1 MSFGVLNIMATQQF
15 EYTSYFSEGNAPQKV
30 NVEGINYKALSGI
43 IYAIQKSHELMQVT
57 NARLSQQQSVLDEQ
71 NRRSERDSEEQD
83 KRNKSEETEKKQ
95 QLNRDRAMQAALSGQ
110 IDKATDIFSSFKQSL
125 KDLGER
131 IVGVI
136 KDLGKQ
142 SLRSYDDTARGL
154 RKQFL
159 TTAEM
164 KTAMDKAD
172 KASALLAEKNITV
185 SSKETKALLNT
196 LTSQGVDV
204 RNLTSEQIAG
214 IAAQVKVGKDA
225 LVAYKEVSK
234 SSDPMAQAKIAQQ
247 MADATGRETW
257 IAMSKLVAD
266 NQVNSKFYQERLGLS
281 ETEFQKKLAADSKR
295 MDSVFGNLGVS
306 ADDQAAI
313 MQDLYKLEAGNINNL
328 DPKVFQALGV
338 TPEVFANTE
347 DKIGALLEGMKSKA
361 ASGGISPDAMLALQE
376 AFGNDSKLLQSFSL
390 MQSQMKAGT
399 YTEKKM
405 HSEQENIDAFN
416 QNSPGG
422 RAGTA
427 MDKIVSRINLA
438 TGGMFS
444 KISAGVNE
452 MFGDTMGMED
462 IVSIGMK
469 TIVTL
474 LTTVATS
481 MIIGNP
487 FKLITSAIGLLG
499 PRGRGTGGRSVVG
512 ENGTPADRP
521 VNSLDNE
528 YRAAVESI
536 KGWGKDLS
544 ATFSGIKGK
553 ILAPFEGIKTAFH
566 RATTALSATGE
577 PIRLSFK
584 DVAKRIGRTFA
595 DVGKNIGKHA
605 TIAFSKFPGIL
616 KSAAKG
622 LGKMGKGLAI
632 GAGALGMIGGLL
644 GGTGAFDSLQPI
656 LEDFAKTMAPVIN
669 DLMTSLAPVIK
680 NLLDTIAPI
689 LTDLI
694 ASLVPILA
702 DVVKAL
708 APVLQSLLS
717 ALVPII
723 KTVLSVLCPI
733 IKVIADVLSPKLKI
747 ISSVLEAVSP
757 ILTELVGT
765 VLKPIIGLIKL
776 ITTPLDWIAE
786 WCKSEQQKRAEEAAA
801 KANESETQY
810 EKRKKEYDELVQSGK
825 AQDDKDVIVAKA
837 LMDQAQLRAET
848 DRAKANR
855 EEGLAKLD
863 DKDTEELREALNN
876 DLPKLIAESQTEYS
890 RLAAENPLSEEAK
903 KAYDK
908 LITLQLKQ
916 ATLFANA
923 GGRNTDLN
931 FDSGSFDEQVKG
943 YSTEQKEKFLSEA
956 RADSGYKN
964 TVTTLT
970 TSNAL
975 STQELAAINT
985 DGSWYNQAKSLLSDV
1000 QKGYGKFGL
1009 PLSSEA
1015 YAEKID
1021 AIDKLLGVVPKD
1033 DPAFGILA
1041 EAKSIA
1047 QDKIVNNK
1055 NNNARAL
1062 GGLVTK
1068 PEISLI
1074 GEDGRE
1080 AVLPLTKPDY
1090 LRKVLQSLSL
1100 QDKANVLH
1108 SLFDDDTLF
1117 RSKRESPD
1125 TSIFSS
1131 FLKNIFKSKPDLDSS
1146 DDIVYDYIYN
1156 KVNSDGASI
1165 KERFMNILNESGLS
1179 DKAAEFD
1186 SVYNEAV
1193 KAAVQVA
1200 SAESTK
1206 YIKQYIKQMMSAMNG
1221 SDRNQIVSAL
1231 KEIITY
1237 LSGIARN
1244 NNQQFSRAP
1253 AQKVPVAV
1261 YGISR

>member
-1 MSFGVLNIMATQQF
+1 MATQQF

-57 NARLSQQQSVLDEQ
+57 NARLSQQQSTLDEQ

-110 IDKATDIFSSFKQSL
+110 IDKATDVFSSFKQSL

-131 IVGVI
+131 IIGVI

-172 KASALLAEKNITV
+172 KASALLAQQNITV
-185 SSKETKALLNT
+185 TSKETKALLNT

-204 RNLTSEQIAG
+204 RNLTSEQMAG

-234 SSDPMAQAKIAQQ
+234 SSNPVAQAKIAQQ

-257 IAMSKLVAD
+257 LAMSKLVAD

-306 ADDQAAI
+306 ADEQASV
-313 MQDLYKLEAGNINNL
+313 MQELYNLEAGNISNL
-328 DPKVFQALGV
+328 DPKVFEALGV
-338 TPEVFANTE
+338 APDVFANTE

-361 ASGGISPDAMLALQE
+361 ASGGISSDAMLALQG
-376 AFGNDSKLLQSFSL
+376 AFGKESKLLQSFSL
-390 MQSQMKAGT
+390 MQSQMEART

-452 MFGDTMGMED
+452 MFGDTMGLED

-481 MIIGNP
+481 VIIGNP

-512 ENGTPADRP
+512 ESGTPADRP

-544 ATFSGIKGK
+544 VTFSGIKGK

-584 DVAKRIGRTFA
+584 DVARRIGRTFA
-595 DVGKNIGKHA
+595 DVGKDIGKHA

-616 KSAAKG
+616 KSAARG
-622 LGKMGKGLAI
+622 LGKVGKGLAI
-632 GAGALGMIGGLL
+632 GAGALGVIGGLL

-694 ASLVPILA
+694 ASLAPILT
-702 DVVKAL
+702 DIMKAL
-708 APVLQSLLS
+708 APVLEALLS
-717 ALVPII
+717 ALVPIV
-723 KTVLSVLCPI
+723 KVVLDILCPI
-733 IKVIADVLSPKLKI
+733 IKVIADVLSPILKI
-747 ISSVLEAVSP
+747 ISSVLSVMSP
-757 ILTELVGT
+757 VIKTIFEYA
-765 VLKPIIGLIKL
+765 LKPLMWVLKL
-776 ITTPLDWIAE
+776 ITWPLEQIAKFME
-786 WCKSEQQKRAEEAAA
+786 SDADKKAKEASAEAESAESEASKAASAFEEALTKYGANDPKTRLLGIIKA
-801 KANESETQY
+801 K
-810 EKRKKEYDELVQSGK
+810 
-825 AQDDKDVIVAKA
+825 
-837 LMDQAQLRAET
+837 
-848 DRAKANR
+848 
-855 EEGLAKLD
+855 
-863 DKDTEELREALNN
+863 TEE
-876 DLPKLIAESQTEYS
+876 IAKQKK
-890 RLAAENPLSEEAK
+890 REEAK
-903 KAYDK
+903 AKARAAFGRD
-908 LITLQLKQ
+908 
-916 ATLFANA
+916 ANA
-923 GGRNTDLN
+923 DDL
-931 FDSGSFDEQVKG
+931 FKHLGTGKRQQELEKKKEEVYKARESGDSGKLEAAQKELEVEQLTTMAMTANAVTNTNYVGASEKDIREKLSKMTPEERKELRSKILNDNDYKKAIQNLESTGYFDEGEFK
-943 YSTEQKEKFLSEA
+943 
-956 RADSGYKN
+956 
-964 TVTTLT
+964 TLVSD
-970 TSNAL
+970 TSSFNERL
-975 STQELAAINT
+975 
-985 DGSWYNQAKSLLSDV
+985 DK
-1000 QKGYGKFGL
+1000 
-1009 PLSSEA
+1009 LSSEA
-1015 YAEKID
+1015 DALQKKLDSGKTVTPETAADLLIKVMQLQTDAAANTDNDFLVRAASLENRVSNVIGGQAIAQEKARIDAEK
-1021 AIDKLLGVVPKD
+1021 KNK
-1033 DPAFGILA
+1033 PAK
-1041 EAKSIA
+1041 E
-1047 QDKIVNNK
+1047 
-1055 NNNARAL
+1055 RAF
-1062 GGLVTK
+1062 GGLVSS
-1068 PEISLI
+1068 PEIALI

-1090 LRKVLQSLSL
+1090 LRRILQSLSL
-1100 QDKANVLH
+1100 SDKLSVLE
-1108 SLFDDDTLF
+1108 SLFDNDVSSLF
-1117 RSKRESPD
+1117 RAQSASV
-1125 TSIFSS
+1125 
-1131 FLKNIFKSKPDLDSS
+1131 DSS
-1146 DDIVYDYIYN
+1146 DDIASSYIYD

-1179 DKAAEFD
+1179 DKATEFE

-1193 KAAVQVA
+1193 KTAVQVA

-1206 YIKQYIKQMMSAMNG
+1206 FIKQYIKQMMSAMNG
-1221 SDRNQIVSAL
+1221 SDRNQIISSL

-1253 AQKVPVAV
+1253 AQKVPAAV